1 MVPTPFD
8 ELVASSD
15 PAMVIV
21 TTVADGERSGCL
33 VGFHAQCGMEPP
45 RYAVWLSELN
55 HTCRVGAAAEHFAVH
70 WVPADRHDLAELF
83 GGTTGDEI
91 DKFARCE
98 WTDGPGGV
106 PLLAGCPDRFVGRRL
121 DWLEMDADHRCVL
134 LEPVL
139 AERSGA
145 ARDVL
150 RLADTT
156 DIDPGHA
163 ATEPH

>member
-1 MVPTPFD
+1 VVPSPFD
-8 ELVASSD
+8 ELVAWSD

-55 HTCRVGAAAEHFAVH
+55 HTARIAAAAQHFAVH

-91 DKFARCE
+91 DKFARCD
-98 WTDGPGGV
+98 WTEGPGGV
-106 PLLAGCPDRFVGRRL
+106 PLLAGCPDRFVGRRI
-121 DWLEMDADHRCVL
+121 DWLEMDADHRCVI

-145 ARDVL
+145 AADVL
-150 RLADTT
+150 RLADAT